1 MASASGQPI
10 PDYPIVQNPG
20 MPMPG
25 PGGVT
30 GVANIDYVPGYGPNQ
45 PGGGAP
51 PGFSHGGGPSSM
63 AMVDYFNPTT
73 RQTWTANS
81 GGWNPGEGWRQG
93 TRSGAGWN
101 PWEGGGGGM
110 LNPPVQNPGMPMP
123 GGPGTPIDG
132 AVTVIGGG
140 GGGLRPAPP
149 VQNPGMPI
157 DNGPVM
163 KPVPGGRLTDGL
175 QKGTLGGVRDFIQAG
190 KMGRAKQA
198 FEAGGGT
205 WSSDVSRRLRN
216 KYG

>member
-25 PGGVT
+25 TGGVT
-30 GVANIDYVPGYGPNQ
+30 GVANIDYAPGYGPNQ

-63 AMVDYFNPTT
+63 AVVDYFNPTT
-73 RQTWTANS
+73 RQTWTANQ

-110 LNPPVQNPGMPMP
+110 INPPVQNPGMPIPMPMP
-123 GGPGTPIDG
+123 GGPGTLIDG
-132 AVTVIGGG
+132 GPVARPV
-140 GGGLRPAPP
+140 PAP
-149 VQNPGMPI
+149 
-157 DNGPVM
+157 
-163 KPVPGGRLTDGL
+163 GGKLTDGL
-175 QKGTLGGVRDFIQAG
+175 QKGTLRGVRDFIQAG

-205 WSSDVSRRLRN
+205 WSKDVSRRLRN